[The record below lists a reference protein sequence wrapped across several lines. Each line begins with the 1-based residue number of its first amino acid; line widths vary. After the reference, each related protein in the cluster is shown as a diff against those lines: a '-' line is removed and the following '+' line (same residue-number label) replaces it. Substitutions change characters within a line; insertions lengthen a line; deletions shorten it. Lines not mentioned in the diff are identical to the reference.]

1 MDSVVAVNPGAI
13 GGLAL
18 ISDLQ
23 DQIML
28 RDLKSLLKID
38 IFRVE
43 DVAFIA
49 LNKHRASTVVY

>member
-1 MDSVVAVNPGAI
+1 MAVNPGAI